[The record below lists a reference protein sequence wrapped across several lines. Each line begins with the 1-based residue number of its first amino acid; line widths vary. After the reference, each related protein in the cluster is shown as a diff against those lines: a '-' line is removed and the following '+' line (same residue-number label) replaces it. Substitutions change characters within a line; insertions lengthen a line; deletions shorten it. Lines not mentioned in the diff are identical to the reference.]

1 MAEIRDDTI
10 DNVVVDTTPQDN
22 IVDNTELDRVNVGE
36 TQYIVKN
43 LDLNSLEFAP
53 SDGEFV
59 YNQNKAIYSGIF
71 TYTVEGQT
79 TPKQASGEIVLNISS
94 GNGISIS
101 EDLTDSNLVISL
113 NAETI
118 SAIESISTLQADI
131 SALQSGKVDKVQ
143 GKGLSTNDY
152 TTEEKNKL
160 ASITP
165 QNYSLITETG
175 SIITLE
181 INSSTYEITASLK
194 DKNGNV
200 ISTSQ
205 SVDLPLESVVVSGRY
220 DATNQKIVLELENG
234 NTIDVPV
241 GALVSGLQ
249 SEITSTNK
257 LDADLVDD
265 TTSANKFVSAQEKS
279 TWNAKQDA
287 ISDLST
293 IRSGA
298 SAGATA
304 VQDANYVHTDNNYT
318 SEDKT
323 KVANAL
329 TSETDPTVPNWA
341 KQPNKPTYDY
351 TEITNTPTIPTVNNP
366 TITITQGGVTKGS
379 FTLNQA
385 TGDTI
390 ALDAGGQQNVVSD
403 AQVDDVSVV
412 SNSVAKIYTK
422 NGDYDASTNKLVTEN
437 DLPDVSVKV
446 DKVSTTNKLYGTGST
461 AGSQVMWEIDQSG
474 SGANAIPQRKASGS
488 IAVPTP
494 TANEDTANKKY
505 VDDADALKQDKFT
518 EITENANLWELET
531 GTYLAPNLIY
541 IAFKTGGTL
550 GDTIPMVGMFNV
562 VNNISNSS
570 GRAFLLSTIFYANS
584 EPNGVSGEHNYL
596 RFDTT
601 PTENSIHPVT
611 SGGVYNAIEP
621 NFVELYT
628 NAEIK
633 LTANTWTTVGSSA
646 GLTLKNSSG
655 NKLTFENYAV
665 KIASGVSKVRVYAKG
680 RFYCNSTNTRFQ
692 VVLKK
697 NGGSAGGN
705 VDYSSSDCK
714 MQYVQFQVDFEC
726 IVNVAEN
733 DTLTLSVL
741 SSNSNSSN
749 KDGLQTNSVLIVE
762 VIE

>member
-10 DNVVVDTTPQDN
+10 DNVVVDTAPQDN

-181 INSSTYEITASLK
+181 INSSTYEITAKLK

-205 SVDLPLESVVVSGRY
+205 SIDLPLESVVVSGRY

-265 TTSANKFVSAQEKS
+265 TTSANKFVSTQEKS
-279 TWNAKQDA
+279 TWSGKQDA
-287 ISDLST
+287 INDLST

-341 KQPNKPTYDY
+341 KQPTKPTYDY
-351 TEITNTPTIPTVNNP
+351 SEITNTPTIPTVNNP

-412 SNSVAKIYTK
+412 SNSVAKIYTI
-422 NGDYDASTNKLVTEN
+422 NNDYDASTNKLATEN
-437 DLPDVSVKV
+437 DLPDISDVVV
-446 DKVSTTNKLYGTGST
+446 HDDTVT
-461 AGSQVMWEIDQSG
+461 
-474 SGANAIPQRKASGS
+474 
-488 IAVPTP
+488 
-494 TANEDTANKKY
+494 TANESTF
-505 VDDADALKQDKFT
+505 ADNYYTKTQIIDLIYPIGSVF
-518 EITENANLWELET
+518 ITVNNVNPKTYLPNTNWELIEDRFLL
-531 GTYLAPNLIY
+531 GAGSTYTAG
-541 IAFKTGGTL
+541 ATGGSENHTHTL
-550 GDTIPMVGMFNV
+550 DDGYAQIAYTWQDSQNRLGLNRKQVNSWYMTRYTKTSGVGFEDGSKIAYDAAQLAGSTDSSSNMPPYLVVYMWKRIP
-562 VNNISNSS
+562 
-570 GRAFLLSTIFYANS
+570 LANS
-584 EPNGVSGEHNYL
+584 
-596 RFDTT
+596 
-601 PTENSIHPVT
+601 
-611 SGGVYNAIEP
+611 
-621 NFVELYT
+621 
-628 NAEIK
+628 
-633 LTANTWTTVGSSA
+633 
-646 GLTLKNSSG
+646 
-655 NKLTFENYAV
+655 
-665 KIASGVSKVRVYAKG
+665 
-680 RFYCNSTNTRFQ
+680 
-692 VVLKK
+692 
-697 NGGSAGGN
+697 
-705 VDYSSSDCK
+705 
-714 MQYVQFQVDFEC
+714 
-726 IVNVAEN
+726 
-733 DTLTLSVL
+733 
-741 SSNSNSSN
+741 
-749 KDGLQTNSVLIVE
+749 
-762 VIE
+762 